1 MVHESLIV
9 KCPFGCNA
17 IMRAESTRKH
27 IEGEDGQLYTLRYR
41 KCVECG
47 RSATYILNENDT
59 KSKEKFYA
67 EIPTRHKSKVGTHKQ
82 IKLKLKL
89 NLKGGYNYESKEQGR

>member
-9 KCPFGCNA
+9 KCPFGCDA

-47 RSATYILNENDT
+47 RSATYILN
-59 KSKEKFYA
+59 
-67 EIPTRHKSKVGTHKQ
+67 
-82 IKLKLKL
+82 
-89 NLKGGYNYESKEQGR
+89 

>member
-9 KCPFGCNA
+9 KCPFGCDA

-59 KSKEKFYA
+59 KSK
-67 EIPTRHKSKVGTHKQ
+67 VGTHKQ

>member
-1 MVHESLIV
+1 MVHESLRIT
-9 KCPFGCNA
+9 CPFGCNTT
-17 IMRAESTRKH
+17 MRAESTRKH
-27 IEGEDGQLYTLRYR
+27 VEGNDGQLYTLRYR

-67 EIPTRHKSKVGTHKQ
+67 EIPTRHKSKVGTHKK
-82 IKLKLKL
+82 IKIKL
-89 NLKGGYNYESKEQGR
+89 NLKGGYNYESKDKGW